1 MNKTILL
8 IAVIISTLLGC
19 TPRQNSE
26 EYISVTIAPL
36 QHIVNCITDSII
48 KVNTLIPKG
57 MSPESGDFSIETLK
71 KLHDSK
77 ACLYFGTLPFEQS
90 QLMPILQSDKSVR
103 SIALAP
109 ANTTGEAHDHHHTD
123 ECNHDHHCDP
133 HVWLSIK
140 SMKEISHTITH
151 ELCTLYPEQKEQL
164 MSNSKNL
171 SHKLD
176 SLDNLF
182 TQLFAGKETNTFII
196 YHPALTTF
204 AEDYGLVQLSI
215 EEHGKEPSPGHIK
228 EIIEKAKAGNCTML
242 LMQEENDKTQCQQIA
257 NECNATIV
265 IFNPL
270 AENYIAEMELL
281 AKNFEKLMK

>member
-8 IAVIISTLLGC
+8 IAVVISTLLGC
-19 TPRQNSE
+19 TPRPNSE

-36 QHIVNCITDSII
+36 QYIVNCITDSTI

-77 ACLYFGTLPFEQS
+77 ACIYFGTLPFEEA
-90 QLMPILQSDKSVR
+90 QLMPILQSDKSVKG
-103 SIALAP
+103 ITLAP
-109 ANTTGEAHDHHHTD
+109 ANTTDKAHCHDLAD

-140 SMKEISHTITH
+140 SMKAISHTIAH
-151 ELCTLYPEQKEQL
+151 ELCTLYPEQKEQFIG
-164 MSNSKNL
+164 NSKNL

-196 YHPALTTF
+196 FHPALTTF

-215 EEHGKEPSPGHIK
+215 EEHGKEPSPGHLQS
-228 EIIEKAKAGNCTML
+228 IIEQAKSENVKLL

-257 NECNATIV
+257 DECNATIV

-270 AENYIAEMELL
+270 AENYIAEMEQL
-281 AKNFEKLMK
+281 ADNFEKYME

>member
-1 MNKTILL
+1 MNKIALL
-8 IAVIISTLLGC
+8 IAVVISTLLGC

-36 QHIVNCITDSII
+36 QHIVNCITDSTI

-77 ACLYFGTLPFEQS
+77 ACLYFGTLPFEEA
-90 QLMPILQSDKSVR
+90 QLMPILQSDKSVKG
-103 SIALAP
+103 IPLAHSHSHS
-109 ANTTGEAHDHHHTD
+109 E